1 MRKRV
6 GDLYAGRPRDCDI
19 RLRRTRRGG
28 DDDHPTRGAGAMA
41 SRGLSPLLALEI
53 SKPGRPATN
62 RCGSAGIDPA
72 DLIDELDPKVFATSS
87 ITGIAGCCA
96 GAVSG
101 HAIAP
106 PSSVMKSRGITA
118 VAALTARAAGVRRH
132 EMRTYQ
138 FVLVGRKAAAA
149 QITRPIS
156 IRREDRHD
164 AIRRIPRVR
173 RRF

>member
-1 MRKRV
+1 MPADRETATFDYGVPAAEVMTTIRPEALV
-6 GDLYAGRPRDCDI
+6 RWHRAGF
-19 RLRRTRRGG
+19 RRYWPWKSRNLGG
-28 DDDHPTRGAGAMA
+28 
-41 SRGLSPLLALEI
+41 
-53 SKPGRPATN
+53 PATN